1 MNELKPATAI
11 VNTERVIRELL
22 DAFDSLKTISAPTPA
37 PATPLKVLPS
47 TVSDSAFEVVEHSE
61 TPVSRVETASSEQ
74 EIFIEGF
81 CSDHK
86 LVERLRVTPEELQ
99 VLNSVSLLGSFTCNQ
114 DVLFMLRQ
122 IRETTKL
129 GNLQATVPPEPLD
142 VPYQRIEDS
151 ISGIGEIAGRI
162 RRAVLA
168 QPAQSDSSKGLGVFS
183 STLGMVAATTRSCVE
198 LMLNLGQQL
207 RPKITLSTPEPGPD
221 PCRDYSLPRRSG
233 SKVIRRAIEAALLRV
248 DPSMGQCSKT
258 FRPKRA
264 VATVFEQVKPMQEQ
278 LAQIER
284 VLEPMYQISELATV
298 FESLQQFET
307 MVKDLARV
315 LEPMHIFQN
324 RFRQVR
330 QQSTPPP
337 ALSEQLDKLSM
348 SLCQLARAL
357 EASSTLQGRIARLA
371 TTFAQAEA
379 LRRDFSALADS
390 FERCTNHSA
399 PSNRE

>member
-1 MNELKPATAI
+1 MNELKPATAV

-22 DAFDSLKTISAPTPA
+22 DAFDSLRSVPA
-37 PATPLKVLPS
+37 PERAPETPLKAPTS
-47 TVSDSAFEVVEHSE
+47 TVSDSAFEGGEHSE
-61 TPVSRVETASSEQ
+61 TPVYGIETTSSQQ

-81 CSDHK
+81 CTDHK

-99 VLNSVSLLGSFTCNQ
+99 VLNSVSLLGSFNCNQ

-129 GNLQATVPPEPLD
+129 ENLQATIPSEPLD
-142 VPYQRIEDS
+142 VPYKRIEAS

-168 QPAQSDSSKGLGVFS
+168 QPAPSDSSKGPGVFS
-183 STLGMVAATTRSCVE
+183 SALGLMAATTRSCVE
-198 LMLNLGQQL
+198 LTVKLSQRL
-207 RPKITLSTPEPGPD
+207 RPKIASSTPQPELD
-221 PCRDYSLPRRSG
+221 ACRDYSLPRRSS
-233 SKVIRRAIEAALLRV
+233 SKVIRRAIEAALSRV
-248 DPSMGQCSKT
+248 DPSMGQYFKT
-258 FRPKRA
+258 FRPNRA
-264 VATVFEQVKPMQEQ
+264 VSAVFEQVKPMQDQ

-284 VLEPMYQISELATV
+284 VLEPMYQISELANV
-298 FESLQQFET
+298 FESLQQFEA

-348 SLCQLARAL
+348 SLCQLAGAL

-371 TTFAQAEA
+371 IAFAPAET
-379 LRRDFSALADS
+379 LRREFSALAEKFGRS
-390 FERCTNHSA
+390 SEA
-399 PSNRE
+399 QPS